1 MFLQELVPAYPP
13 SQVSR
18 TRNPWGTLSCCLRA
32 PWSIRFADAASGS
45 MCPRS
50 CGAFFILASASSF
63 RAPVRGVSPCGTPR
77 RSESRPP
84 LMLDFRHLFDGA
96 IAGLWR
102 EPNYKSVEERR
113 ALDAAPRANVAPF
126 LAEDVTAEPA
136 PALQAFES
144 EGFVRVNRALSY
156 ETATLL
162 REYVDNTLEKKL
174 EFESDEILGPGR

>member
-1 MFLQELVPAYPP
+1 
-13 SQVSR
+13 
-18 TRNPWGTLSCCLRA
+18 
-32 PWSIRFADAASGS
+32 
-45 MCPRS
+45 
-50 CGAFFILASASSF
+50 
-63 RAPVRGVSPCGTPR
+63 
-77 RSESRPP
+77 
-84 LMLDFRHLFDGA
+84 MLDFRHLFDGA

-102 EPNYKSVEERR
+102 EPNYRSVEERR

-126 LAEDVTAEPA
+126 LAEDVTNE

-162 REYVDNTLEKKL
+162 REYVDNTLEKKV

>member
-1 MFLQELVPAYPP
+1 
-13 SQVSR
+13 
-18 TRNPWGTLSCCLRA
+18 
-32 PWSIRFADAASGS
+32 
-45 MCPRS
+45 
-50 CGAFFILASASSF
+50 
-63 RAPVRGVSPCGTPR
+63 
-77 RSESRPP
+77 
-84 LMLDFRHLFDGA
+84 MLDFRHLFDGA

-126 LAEDVTAEPA
+126 LAEDVIVEPA

-162 REYVDNTLEKKL
+162 REYVDNTLEKKI